1 MEKMTPGETDLE
13 NLKRN
18 LAKDLVILEESD
30 IGELTKEL
38 IESVYENVYKI
49 LLSVRKDQE
58 TMKFLREDKWDKW
71 FNKLPKN
78 SQEYLK
84 SIPIWYDRDVAA
96 FVSISIVIG
105 FIIGFFTGYR

>member
-1 MEKMTPGETDLE
+1 
-13 NLKRN
+13 
-18 LAKDLVILEESD
+18 
-30 IGELTKEL
+30 
-38 IESVYENVYKI
+38 
-49 LLSVRKDQE
+49 
-58 TMKFLREDKWDKW
+58 MKFLRENKWDKW

-84 SIPIWYDRDVAA
+84 SIPLWYDRDVAA